1 MKFTCSKETLLSVLS
16 QISKAI
22 AVKPA
27 SPVLG
32 GIYLKV
38 ADNSL
43 ELHANNYSLGMSA
56 KITVNALENGEVV
69 VIGKKFLD
77 VVRAMPNSDAIV
89 FTYDENEN
97 CFEIACGRSSYSIA
111 TFNVEDFPKVT
122 KKDAENSFDI
132 KANILRSLIKKT
144 VWACVQDES
153 HPLYSGCLLDT
164 NDDSITVVG
173 TNMHRVSIAT
183 DKLLQKPAEPLRFVV
198 PVDSLRS
205 IAEMLPDDDDLNIT
219 IDYTG
224 KNVAFTI
231 ENIFLTARIIEG
243 KFPEYQKTIPNSSA
257 TVVIADVE
265 ELKAALER
273 ISIISKEDTNKRVA
287 FEFSQDGTK
296 IYATTSEIGSGT
308 ENLRSDVSGP
318 DLNISFNYSYIIDA
332 LKVLKNGNCRM
343 AFNGIY
349 DALDLRSQNDEN
361 YIYIVTPVR
370 A

>member
-77 VVRAMPNSDAIV
+77 VVRAMPNSDAIA

-153 HPLYSGCLLDT
+153 HPLYSGCLFDT
-164 NDDSITVVG
+164 NEDSITVVG

-183 DKLLQKPAEPLRFVV
+183 DKLLQKPAAPLRFIV

-205 IAEMLPDDDDLNIT
+205 ISEMLPDDDELNIT

-231 ENIFLTARIIEG
+231 DNIFLTARIIEG
-243 KFPEYQKTIPNSSA
+243 KFPEYQKTIPKSSE
-257 TVVIADVE
+257 TIVIADIE
-265 ELKAALER
+265 ALRMALER

-287 FEFSQDGTK
+287 FEFTQDLTK
-296 IYATTSEIGSGT
+296 INAATSEIGKGT
-308 ENLRSDVSGP
+308 ETLHTNVTGP
-318 DLNISFNYSYIIDA
+318 NLNISFNYSYIIDA
-332 LKVLKNGNCRM
+332 LKVLKSGDCRM
-343 AFNGIY
+343 AFNGVY
-349 DALDLRSQNDEN
+349 DALDLRSQGDDS

>member
-77 VVRAMPNSDAIV
+77 VVRAMPNSDAII

-231 ENIFLTARIIEG
+231 ENIFLT
-243 KFPEYQKTIPNSSA
+243 SA